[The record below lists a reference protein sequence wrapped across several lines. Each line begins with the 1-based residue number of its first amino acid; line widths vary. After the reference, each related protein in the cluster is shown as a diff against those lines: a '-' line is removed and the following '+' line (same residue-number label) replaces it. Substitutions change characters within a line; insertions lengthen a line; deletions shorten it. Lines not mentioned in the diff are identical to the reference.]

1 MTVTL
6 RKEFIKGINLVDLLD
21 GGAVVRGTGG
31 ATSTSAGEAARGT
44 AGTGGTASAAVE
56 LHHDG
61 VGNALELLLAL
72 LVLLASGLL
81 VLVEPGDDLVDLGLE
96 LLLVVG
102 IELLVDLGVAEGVA
116 ERVGVR
122 LEAVLGRDAAGLGLI
137 LVLELLGLGKHALD
151 VLLGEAALVVGD
163 DNLVGLAGT
172 LLDGGDVHDTVGIEI
187 EGDLN
192 LGNTAGGGGDAGQLE
207 LAEQVVVLGALAL
220 TLVDLDEDTGLV
232 VGEGGEDL
240 GLLGGDGGV
249 AGDELGHHATSG
261 LDTEGEGRNIEKQ
274 DLVGALGRG
283 VTGQDGGLDG
293 GTVGN
298 GLIGVDGLVGLLAVE
313 VVGDELL
320 DAGDTGGTSDQ
331 DDLVDLRLVDLGVSQ
346 DAVDGLDGG
355 AEQVLAQLLE
365 ARTGDGG
372 VEVDALEQRVD
383 LDGGLGGR
391 GQGAL
396 GTLASGAETAQR
408 AGVGGQVLLVLAL
421 ELVDEVVD
429 EAVVEVL
436 TTQVGVTSGGL
447 DLEDAL
453 LNGQEGHIEG
463 TTTEI
468 EDENVAL
475 ALGLLVQAVRDGGG
489 GGLVDDAQHVEAG
502 NETGVLGSLTLGVVE
517 VGGDSDDGV
526 VDLATEESLGSLA
539 HLDQDHGRDLL
550 GRERLGLALELDLD
564 VGLAVL
570 VDHLERE
577 P

>member
-192 LGNTAGGGGDAGQLE
+192 LGNTAGAGGMP
-207 LAEQVVVLGALAL
+207 VVVLGALAL

>member
-192 LGNTAGGGGDAGQLE
+192 LGTPRGRGDAGQLE

-249 AGDELGHHATSG
+249 AGMSL
-261 LDTEGEGRNIEKQ
+261 GEGRNIEKQ

-320 DAGDTGGTSDQ
+320 DAGIR